1 MASTSTFRTSTS
13 ELARRFGRGMP
24 NLKDGRAAETTCIRK
39 ATSLG
44 ISVNKTLSES
54 SGTVTVERT
63 MAVYAV
69 PLKAGVTREEYDTR
83 LHELAGS
90 GVRISERNGEQRVA
104 VRCGI
109 VA

>member
-1 MASTSTFRTSTS
+1 
-13 ELARRFGRGMP
+13 MP

-109 VA
+109 AQSRRRSSGS